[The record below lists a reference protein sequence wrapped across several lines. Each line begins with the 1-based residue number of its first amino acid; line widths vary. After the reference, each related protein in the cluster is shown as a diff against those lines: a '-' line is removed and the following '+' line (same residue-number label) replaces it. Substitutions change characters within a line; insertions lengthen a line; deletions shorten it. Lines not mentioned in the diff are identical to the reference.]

1 MTDLAVWFI
10 GNKGFILFEELMKTD
25 FQDSFHTIKLVI
37 NKNHVFRFFSI
48 FRC

>member
-10 GNKGFILFEELMKTD
+10 ENKRFILCKELLKTR

-37 NKNHVFRFFSI
+37 NKNHVFRFFSL